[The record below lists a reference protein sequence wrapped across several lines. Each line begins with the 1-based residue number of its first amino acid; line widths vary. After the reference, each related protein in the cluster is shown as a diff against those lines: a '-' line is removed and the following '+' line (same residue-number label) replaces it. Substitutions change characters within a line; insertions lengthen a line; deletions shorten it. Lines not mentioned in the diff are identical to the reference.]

1 MGKVKQAIID
11 VHEEV
16 ADIVKASVRQTP
28 ISLPDVQTLLFKKY
42 WHKNDN
48 GYFLNERVV
57 IEAYKKAIAKLED
70 M

>member
-11 VHEEV
+11 VQEEV
-16 ADIVKASVRQTP
+16 SDIVKGSLIKTP

-42 WHKNDN
+42 WHKDDS
-48 GYFLNERVV
+48 GYFLNESVV
-57 IEAYKKAIAKLED
+57 IEAYKKAIEDLED